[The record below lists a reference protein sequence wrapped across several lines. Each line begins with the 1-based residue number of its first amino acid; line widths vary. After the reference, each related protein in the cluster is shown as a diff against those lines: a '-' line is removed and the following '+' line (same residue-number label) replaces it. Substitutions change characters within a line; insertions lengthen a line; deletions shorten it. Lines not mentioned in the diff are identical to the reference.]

1 MKTFVNFKLFAKVF
15 STKFGGVVS
24 FDSTGKQCKN
34 CIFQQFA
41 KVFSLESFSPV
52 YSSCM
57 LAPTLLSRSQLVAI
71 VTAGRLLR
79 IHSSHSSNLKLVDLS
94 RLEFIKKSVIGYHRT
109 RDNIPNVTL
118 GILSLIGPV
127 SIGVV

>member
-1 MKTFVNFKLFAKVF
+1 
-15 STKFGGVVS
+15 
-24 FDSTGKQCKN
+24 
-34 CIFQQFA
+34 
-41 KVFSLESFSPV
+41 
-52 YSSCM
+52 M

-94 RLEFIKKSVIGYHRT
+94 RLEIIKKSVIGYHRT

-118 GILSLIGPV
+118 R
-127 SIGVV
+127 